1 LPLDKPPTLFT
12 RLNSDKASRASPS
25 HHLLLDFKAFIA
37 SPCAPGETAEL
48 FFSLYNQNEN
58 RFVTEEFHLVLNHL
72 GSPARDSEQRLGR
85 LKTLFTELKP
95 EDLSNHVYLVCKVVR
110 NGALKMRSEAMT
122 GTLDS
127 QHRSGMTRSR
137 SGNLLGEMGTIRE
150 NVSNDALTEDSF
162 SVTSGSRQVN
172 ALDRTMTSTESIVD
186 GRPSYRRPL
195 GCAVIEMPLLS
206 KLVSDAQG
214 TEVIMPIYIP
224 RDEASFATL
233 HEDVIHRRSKEFYTT
248 SR

>member
-1 LPLDKPPTLFT
+1 
-12 RLNSDKASRASPS
+12 
-25 HHLLLDFKAFIA
+25 
-37 SPCAPGETAEL
+37 
-48 FFSLYNQNEN
+48 
-58 RFVTEEFHLVLNHL
+58 
-72 GSPARDSEQRLGR
+72 
-85 LKTLFTELKP
+85 
-95 EDLSNHVYLVCKVVR
+95 
-110 NGALKMRSEAMT
+110 MRSEAMA